1 MSKDAGFTL
10 IETMLGLALTALITV
25 SVSSALATS
34 VRIWARSDA
43 GVAVAEAA
51 QSTRQVEVWLSGAL
65 PNDIYDTDS
74 RKSFT
79 GSSESVVFFSENIP
93 GPGRSGL
100 VEIVLGVVPS
110 VTCQGSFDLTL
121 RWTALDAADDL
132 TPGFSDLRT
141 LQACGSQ
148 PAFSY
153 FGRAHPEAEAAWS
166 SEWTGSHLPTLVRV
180 DSADPAKRMIARLT
194 YADRNGTSMD
204 EDDEE

>member
-74 RKSFT
+74 RKSFM
-79 GSSESVVFFSENIP
+79 GSSDGVVFFSENIP
-93 GPGRSGL
+93 GPGR
-100 VEIVLGVVPS
+100 
-110 VTCQGSFDLTL
+110 
-121 RWTALDAADDL
+121 
-132 TPGFSDLRT
+132 
-141 LQACGSQ
+141 
-148 PAFSY
+148 
-153 FGRAHPEAEAAWS
+153 
-166 SEWTGSHLPTLVRV
+166 
-180 DSADPAKRMIARLT
+180 
-194 YADRNGTSMD
+194 
-204 EDDEE
+204 